1 MQHRYNPMLAGH
13 TSSACCQSLRASH
26 LLPCRVQRGGK
37 TNQMGHT
44 LWTSM
49 THPVQPGL
57 CGVAALAELVIY
69 DVCKTGLP
77 LLELI
82 R

>member
-1 MQHRYNPMLAGH
+1 M
-13 TSSACCQSLRASH
+13 
-26 LLPCRVQRGGK
+26 QRGGK
-37 TNQMGHT
+37 SNQMGHT

-49 THPVQPGL
+49 THHVQPEL

>member
-1 MQHRYNPMLAGH
+1 MQHRYSPMLAGH
-13 TSSACCQSLRASH
+13 MSSACRHLLRASH
-26 LLPCRVQRGGK
+26 LLPWHLQRGGK
-37 TNQMGHT
+37 SNQMGHT

-49 THPVQPGL
+49 THHVQPEL
-57 CGVAALAELVIY
+57 CGVAALAELVIH
-69 DVCKTGLP
+69 DICKTGLP

>member
-1 MQHRYNPMLAGH
+1 
-13 TSSACCQSLRASH
+13 
-26 LLPCRVQRGGK
+26 
-37 TNQMGHT
+37 MGHT

-49 THPVQPGL
+49 AHHVQPEL

-69 DVCKTGLP
+69 DMCKTGLP

-82 R
+82 RLECWQVWTCMHCCWLSACRSADADLLLLPGLHAAG

>member
-1 MQHRYNPMLAGH
+1 M
-13 TSSACCQSLRASH
+13 
-26 LLPCRVQRGGK
+26 QRGGK
-37 TNQMGHT
+37 SNQMGHT

-49 THPVQPGL
+49 CHHVQPEL

-77 LLELI
+77 VLELI